1 MQTKTKTYANSTT
14 ADNSPVYNLLP
25 SHSICNENS
34 RLTDKENELLKTLC
48 QSKSKSSYART
59 IRQICKEVEQ
69 SGDSNL
75 FRELINMIQ
84 DMGQDNPRLIK
95 NIIGTEA
102 YTVLL
107 IAVG

>member
-1 MQTKTKTYANSTT
+1 MQTKTKTYAISTRT
-14 ADNSPVYNLLP
+14 NNSPVYGLLP

-34 RLTDKENELLKTLC
+34 RLTDKEKELFQALC
-48 QSKSKSSYART
+48 ETKGTSTYAGT